1 MTPNEAKKNVEQAV
15 ENTLLQA
22 KRHQKEKIEDD
33 FFFLTGY
40 DEPVIR
46 SNIRKFKPIENI
58 TRKVDEDVETDVLPD
73 EGDILSDR
81 MKKKRALKKEGI
93 DLANITQTPRRTKPI
108 FI

>member
-1 MTPNEAKKNVEQAV
+1 M
-15 ENTLLQA
+15 
-22 KRHQKEKIEDD
+22 
-33 FFFLTGY
+33 FLSMVRPSAPTRIGRPKS
-40 DEPVIR
+40 EVVIR

-93 DLANITQTPRRTKPI
+93 DLANITQTPRRS
-108 FI
+108 FRFA